1 MRIAKSIAVMF
12 LLTSA
17 SAFGQSL
24 TLQSPVFAQF
34 SVQTN
39 VSVPDRGG
47 VYLGGVK
54 RAADGTASRGF
65 NPLGS
70 SRGRSVSHTGMS
82 SHVYIHDFA
91 AMDPFLRNRDEVRRQ
106 IAASRIDPVKEKQE
120 RQSRAAKAYQK
131 LADKAEKKGKLN
143 LAKWYRDKAR
153 EYSAKTQVAG
163 RSKTP

>member
-1 MRIAKSIAVMF
+1 
-12 LLTSA
+12 
-17 SAFGQSL
+17 
-24 TLQSPVFAQF
+24 
-34 SVQTN
+34 
-39 VSVPDRGG
+39 
-47 VYLGGVK
+47 
-54 RAADGTASRGF
+54 
-65 NPLGS
+65 
-70 SRGRSVSHTGMS
+70 MS

>member
-1 MRIAKSIAVMF
+1 MRTTRLFAIAF
-12 LLTSA
+12 LLSVA
-17 SAFGQSL
+17 PVLGQSL

-34 SVQTN
+34 SVRTN

-54 RAADGTASRGF
+54 RATEGTASRGF
-65 NPLGS
+65 NPFGS
-70 SRGRSVSHTGMS
+70 SRGRSVSHSGAS

-106 IAASRIDPVKEKQE
+106 IAAQRIDPVKEKRE
-120 RQSRAAKAYQK
+120 RQTRAAKAYEK
-131 LADKAEKKGKLN
+131 LAVKAEKKGKAK

-153 EYSAKTQVAG
+153 EYNGKTQIAE
-163 RSKTP
+163 RPKTP